1 MKPVYFLAICLLS
14 CLHGLAENNS
24 ISGIAFRVAGND
36 HSSAVSLHA
45 DSIPANKKDVGSID
59 GIVAALYDV
68 ISGPAGQKRNWD
80 RMRTL
85 FIPEARLIPTGM
97 RADGTSGRHVLS
109 VEDYINTS
117 GPFLEKNG
125 FFEIEIGRK
134 TDQFGNVVQ
143 IFSSYAAKKTQADE
157 KPFMRGINSIQLWND
172 GTRWWIIT
180 ILWQNESAG
189 VPIPEKYLGK

>member
-1 MKPVYFLAICLLS
+1 MKYLLFVLICL
-14 CLHGLAENNS
+14 
-24 ISGIAFRVAGND
+24 
-36 HSSAVSLHA
+36 SAALPEGFA
-45 DSIPANKKDVGSID
+45 RNKITTDALMPDSIPADKKDVSSID

-85 FIPEARLIPTGM
+85 FIPEARLIPTGK
-97 RADGTSGRHVLS
+97 RADGSFGKRVLS

-125 FFEIEIGRK
+125 FFELELSRK
-134 TDQFGNVVQ
+134 TEQFGSVVH
-143 IFSSYAAKKTQADE
+143 IFSTYASKKTAADE

-180 ILWQNESAG
+180 ILWENESAER
-189 VPIPEKYLGK
+189 PLPEKYLKN